1 MMDFAYGMVG
11 FPVHPLGSNRT
22 WANLS
27 TRNLNGTP
35 YCRLKLTAVA
45 KASIRPEMVD
55 PSLAMVMKRFFSSLH
70 DPESSAELYIRTQIG
85 ALLDSEGERIE
96 AQTGKTRLYLG
107 AGDKAPHCPLPGK
120 SHIDAPPSEPG
131 DPDGHLSCDPQETG
145 DQGVNTH
152 GVSSTVRA
160 FQGRWIRGDVSRFR
174 LGRYP
179 RGNRTRCSGDGVGR
193 TVYDDAGAHPQRRAP
208 SAPEQAARPKVP

>member
-55 PSLAMVMKRFFSSLH
+55 PSFAMVMTLMFAGH
-70 DPESSAELYIRTQIG
+70 DTTHAAISFMFYELARNPDVAGRVIAEQD
-85 ALLDSEGERIE
+85 ALLEDGRPTAAQLTSGELTELEIVLDETLRKHPPAWVGPRRSLVAFE
-96 AQTGKTRLYLG
+96 F
-107 AGDKAPHCPLPGK
+107 AGHAVP
-120 SHIDAPPSEPG
+120 E
-131 DPDGHLSCDPQETG
+131 
-145 DQGVNTH
+145 
-152 GVSSTVRA
+152 RA
-160 FQGRWIRGDVSRFR
+160 FVNYSSWASHHLADVFTEPAAFR
-174 LGRYP
+174 PNPIG
-179 RGNRTRCSGDGVGR
+179 
-193 TVYDDAGAHPQRRAP
+193 
-208 SAPEQAARPKVP
+208 